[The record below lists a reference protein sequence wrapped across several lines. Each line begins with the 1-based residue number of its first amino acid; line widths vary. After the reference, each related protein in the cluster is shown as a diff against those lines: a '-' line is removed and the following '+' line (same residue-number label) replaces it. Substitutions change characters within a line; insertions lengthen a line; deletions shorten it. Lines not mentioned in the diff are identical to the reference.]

1 MQRIFLLFLSLMLLP
16 SNVKSQDDFFLLR
29 TQDKK
34 IVTMKTAV
42 QDLKKAKII
51 FVGEI
56 HFVKRHHEL
65 QLTLID
71 ELVRQNVNIAIAMEM
86 FREENQGVLNDW
98 VAGKMALDDFIKKY
112 FDNWRAPWFLY
123 GEIFMYAQK
132 NKIPIIGVNIPKEIS
147 EKVAEKGFFSLSK
160 KDLERLPPDVRCDVD
175 DNYKTF
181 VKKIFAMH
189 GKMEKDLDYF
199 CEAQVLWDKSMA
211 YYVTNYLKKNPN
223 KTIVVLTG
231 VVHSWKNAAPKQVAK
246 FNENISY
253 KVVLPQIKGKLE
265 PEKVTTKDADYMVY
279 ED

>member
-1 MQRIFLLFLSLMLLP
+1 MKRIFLLFLPLILLP
-16 SNVKSQDDFFLLR
+16 SKVKSQDDFYLLR
-29 TQDKK
+29 SQDRK

-56 HFVKRHHEL
+56 HSIKRHHEL

-71 ELVRQNVNIAIAMEM
+71 ELKRQNVDIAIAMEM
-86 FREENQGVLNDW
+86 FSEENQGVLDDW
-98 VAGKMALDDFIKKY
+98 VSGKIALEDFIKKY
-112 FDNWRAPWFLY
+112 SDNWRAPWFLY

-132 NKIPIIGVNIPKEIS
+132 HKIPIIGINIPKEIS
-147 EKVAEKGFFSLSK
+147 EKVAAKGFFSLSK

-181 VKKIFAMH
+181 IKKIFDMH
-189 GKMEKDLDYF
+189 GKREKDLDYF

-211 YYVTNYLKKNPN
+211 YYVTNYLKRSPN

-253 KVVLPQIKGKLE
+253 KVVLPQINGKLE
-265 PEKVTTKDADYMVY
+265 PETVTTKDTDYMVY